1 MIDQARL
8 TCQRH
13 QFAYNEPIP
22 VELLV
27 KTLCNHKHHVTQHG
41 GYRPFGC
48 AFLIAGWDAVRGFQL
63 YRTDP
68 AGNYAGWKATCMGN
82 NRATAEGIFKS
93 DYPEEGLF
101 LDDAKKMLLKV
112 LEKTSENAKLSGDKR
127 TRYLAMTLILILYLL
142 LVEISLVQRSE
153 GKTILTTIV
162 GSSADQFIKEVQSSM
177 DIAAA

>member
-93 DYPEEGLF
+93 DYPE
-101 LDDAKKMLLKV
+101 
-112 LEKTSENAKLSGDKR
+112 KTSENAKLSGDKR